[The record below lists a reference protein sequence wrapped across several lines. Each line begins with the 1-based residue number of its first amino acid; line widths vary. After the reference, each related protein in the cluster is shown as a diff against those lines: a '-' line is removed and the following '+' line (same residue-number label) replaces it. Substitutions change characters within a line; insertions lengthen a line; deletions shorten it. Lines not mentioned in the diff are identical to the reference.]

1 LLIVVA
7 IMGIVAGI
15 AISSFEPSLHDQLR
29 GAGEVVL
36 SDLAYARSLA
46 VANNSQYE
54 LTFSPVD
61 RRYWLEHSGTNTS
74 LDDLPES
81 PYRDQADPPTR
92 QTTDLRRLPSGVN
105 LELVAVRNVS
115 SSTEADATRV
125 EFGTL
130 GALTQ
135 AEDCWIWLAV
145 GQGEARRYLPVILR
159 ATTGLA
165 TIGEYQVTGPSSLA
179 SESPVNGGAQV
190 SAVPLIPGP

>member
-36 SDLAYARSLA
+36 TDLAYARSLA

-74 LDDLPES
+74 LNNLPES
-81 PYRDQADPPTR
+81 PYRDPADPLTR
-92 QTTDLRRLPSGVN
+92 QT
-105 LELVAVRNVS
+105 
-115 SSTEADATRV
+115 SSTEVDATRV

-135 AEDCWIWLAV
+135 PEDCWIWLAI
-145 GQGEARRYLPVILR
+145 GQGDARRYLPVILH

-165 TIGEYQVTGPSSLA
+165 TIGEYQVQGPPSLA
-179 SESPVNGGAQV
+179 SEAPVNGGAQLP
-190 SAVPLIPGP
+190 AVPLVPGP